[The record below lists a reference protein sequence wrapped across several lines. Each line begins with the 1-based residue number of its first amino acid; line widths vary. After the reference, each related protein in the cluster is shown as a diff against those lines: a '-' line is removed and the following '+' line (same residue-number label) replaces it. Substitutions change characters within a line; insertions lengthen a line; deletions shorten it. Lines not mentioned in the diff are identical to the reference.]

1 MAGVF
6 SDKVKK
12 AENKAS
18 EIKEVYANIGQLAV
32 ENGTGAYAAPLGTR
46 SPSFATRA
54 KAVSRE
60 IIRKYNT
67 KLSNKS
73 YARK

>member
-6 SDKVKK
+6 SDKVQK

-32 ENGTGAYAAPLGTR
+32 ENGTEAYAAPLGTR
-46 SPSFATRA
+46 FP
-54 KAVSRE
+54 
-60 IIRKYNT
+60 
-67 KLSNKS
+67 
-73 YARK
+73 